1 MELWDVY
8 DINRNKTG
16 KTAVRGEGLPEG
28 GYHLVVHV
36 CIIGSDGRMLI
47 QQRQPFKHGFSNLWD
62 VSAELV
68 SPATAE
74 PPALTSHRFEKP
86 CLNGWRC

>member
-36 CIIGSDGRMLI
+36 CIIGSDGRML
-47 QQRQPFKHGFSNLWD
+47 S
-62 VSAELV
+62 SASRSSTV
-68 SPATAE
+68 FRICGT
-74 PPALTSHRFEKP
+74 
-86 CLNGWRC
+86 

>member
-28 GYHLVVHV
+28 GYHRW
-36 CIIGSDGRMLI
+36 CM
-47 QQRQPFKHGFSNLWD
+47 
-62 VSAELV
+62 SALLE
-68 SPATAE
+68 ATAE
-74 PPALTSHRFEKP
+74 CSFSSASRSSTAFRI
-86 CLNGWRC
+86 CGT

>member
-16 KTAVRGEGLPEG
+16 KTAARGEVLPEG

-36 CIIGSDGRMLI
+36 CIIGSDGRI
-47 QQRQPFKHGFSNLWD
+47 NEWAKEYDETEVTHRH
-62 VSAELV
+62 VSHLYCIYPPEV
-68 SPATAE
+68 PQSPAR
-74 PPALTSHRFEKP
+74 PAQ
-86 CLNGWRC
+86 WRLCGR

>member
-36 CIIGSDGRMLI
+36 CIIGSDGRSSTVFRI
-47 QQRQPFKHGFSNLWD
+47 CG
-62 VSAELV
+62 
-68 SPATAE
+68 T
-74 PPALTSHRFEKP
+74 
-86 CLNGWRC
+86 